1 MILHTQ
7 NGLAVSS
14 TNFRGDNL
22 TFTPPFLPF
31 FPPPIS
37 LSLSLFL
44 YFCLSLPHFFSSTSP
59 LYVFHQVSSL
69 KSKLK
74 KQSTAT
80 GSGVARAFMRA
91 QAALFGSYRDA
102 LRYRPVR
109 IHCHK
114 SLPIILY
121 NSITVSYYSLIFLK
135 SFMIGYMLVYHQTQ
149 NVIHAS
155 QITKKHTFFLH
166 FKVNIEYKGK
176 RLYFHSQ
183 AEIFTDMNIIY
194 LLFRM

>member
-22 TFTPPFLPF
+22 TFTPPSPPF
-31 FPPPIS
+31 SPPTS
-37 LSLSLFL
+37 LSL
-44 YFCLSLPHFFSSTSP
+44 LSPTFS

-109 IHCHK
+109 TQ
-114 SLPIILY
+114 SLL
-121 NSITVSYYSLIFLK
+121 TVIWYYHVRT
-135 SFMIGYMLVYHQTQ
+135 Y
-149 NVIHAS
+149 
-155 QITKKHTFFLH
+155 FLH
-166 FKVNIEYKGK
+166 SLV
-176 RLYFHSQ
+176 LPSQ
-183 AEIFTDMNIIY
+183 KKTKESFSF
-194 LLFRM
+194 L